1 MLRSLDMERAGNF
14 LGNTFRKM
22 KRPEAAIAWL
32 SAVWPSVVGS
42 TLAAHTRPVRCS
54 QGRLEISADAKPWRR
69 QIEGLSVE
77 FSAQVNKAWGSTL
90 VREVKFVAS
99 QAELRHVS
107 KELDNDHTPFVRGN
121 RKQR

>member
-1 MLRSLDMERAGNF
+1 MERAGNF

-54 QGRLEISADAKPWRR
+54 HGRLEISADAKPWRR

-107 KELDNDHTPFVRGN
+107 KELDNNHTPFVRGN
-121 RKQR
+121 RKQP